1 MTDATGKKKQ
11 LRLELPKDAS
21 AVYANTVMI
30 THTANEVI
38 FDFIQVMPNDS
49 RARVQKRIVM
59 TPIHAKLLLQAL
71 DENLQKYQT
80 KHGEIVAPQR
90 QTLADQLFGAV
101 KPEQEDDD
109 EQSEPDL

>member
-1 MTDATGKKKQ
+1 MTETAKKKKQ

-21 AVYANTVMI
+21 AIYANTVMI

-38 FDFIQVMPNDS
+38 FDFIQVLPNDG

-59 TPIHAKLLLQAL
+59 TPTHAKLLLQAL
-71 DENLQKYQT
+71 QENLQKYET

-90 QTLADQLFGAV
+90 QSLADQLFGAV
-101 KPEQEDDD
+101 KPEQEDDED
-109 EQSEPDL
+109 E

>member
-1 MTDATGKKKQ
+1 MTETSNKKKQ

-21 AVYANTVMI
+21 AIYANTVMI

-38 FDFIQVMPNDS
+38 FDFIQVLPNDG

-59 TPIHAKLLLQAL
+59 TPTHAKLLLQAL
-71 DENLQKYQT
+71 QENLQKYET

-90 QTLADQLFGAV
+90 QSLAEQLFGAV
-101 KPEQEDDD
+101 KPEQEDDED
-109 EQSEPDL
+109 E

>member
-1 MTDATGKKKQ
+1 MTESTNKKKQ

-21 AVYANTVMI
+21 AIYANTVMI
-30 THTANEVI
+30 THTANELV
-38 FDFIQVMPNDS
+38 FDFIQVMPNDN

-71 DENLQKYQT
+71 EDNLQKYER

-90 QTLADQLFGAV
+90 QSLAEQLFGAV
-101 KPEQEDDD
+101 KPEQDDDD
-109 EQSEPDL
+109 E